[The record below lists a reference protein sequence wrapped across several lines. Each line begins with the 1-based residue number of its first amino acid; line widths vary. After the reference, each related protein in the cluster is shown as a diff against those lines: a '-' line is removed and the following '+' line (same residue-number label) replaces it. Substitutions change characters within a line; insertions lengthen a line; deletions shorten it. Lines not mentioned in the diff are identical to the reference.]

1 MEEKVV
7 LMLEQYISV
16 ITGRKDIRVEIEED
30 TIVLSRDEMWHIYI
44 IPDRFTMI
52 GCFIDQDIELSN
64 LLRKEAFNIWHI
76 YEQVKSDE
84 TL

>member
-1 MEEKVV
+1 MEEKVI

-16 ITGRKDIRVEIEED
+16 LTGVKDIKVEIIDD
-30 TIVLSRDEMWHIYI
+30 TVVLSRDEMWHIYI
-44 IPDRFTMI
+44 IPERYTMI
-52 GCFIDQDIELSN
+52 GCFIDDDIDLSN
-64 LLRKEAFNIWHI
+64 LLRKEAFNIYHI

>member
-1 MEEKVV
+1 MEKVI

-16 ITGRKDIRVEIEED
+16 ITGRKDIKVEIIDD

-44 IPDRFTMI
+44 IPERYTMI
-52 GCFIDQDIELSN
+52 GCFIDDDINLSN
-64 LLRKEAFNIWHI
+64 LLRKEALNIYHI
-76 YEQVKSDE
+76 YEEVAKSE

>member
-1 MEEKVV
+1 MEEKVI

-16 ITGRKDIRVEIEED
+16 ITGVKDIKVEIIDD
-30 TIVLSRDEMWHIYI
+30 TVVLSRDEMWHCYI
-44 IPDRFTMI
+44 IPERFTVI
-52 GCFIDQDIELSN
+52 GCLIDSDIDITN

>member
-1 MEEKVV
+1 MEEKVI

-16 ITGRKDIRVEIEED
+16 ITGRKDIKVEIEED

-44 IPDRFTMI
+44 IPERFTMI
-52 GCFIDQDIELSN
+52 GCFIDDDIELSN
-64 LLRKEAFNIWHI
+64 LLRKESFNIWHI

>member
-1 MEEKVV
+1 MEEKVI

-16 ITGRKDIRVEIEED
+16 ITGRKDIKVEIIED
-30 TIVLSRDEMWHIYI
+30 TVVLSREELWHCYI
-44 IPDRFTMI
+44 IPDRFTVI
-52 GCFIDQDIELSN
+52 GCPVDSDIDITN

>member
-1 MEEKVV
+1 MEEKVI

-16 ITGRKDIRVEIEED
+16 ITGVKDIKVEIIDD
-30 TIVLSRDEMWHIYI
+30 TVVLSRDEMWHCYI
-44 IPDRFTMI
+44 IPDRFTVI
-52 GCFIDQDIELSN
+52 GCLVDSDIDITN

>member
-1 MEEKVV
+1 MEEKVI

-16 ITGRKDIRVEIEED
+16 LTGVKDIKVEIIDD
-30 TIVLSRDEMWHIYI
+30 TVVLSRDEMWHIYI
-44 IPDRFTMI
+44 IPERFTVI
-52 GCFIDQDIELSN
+52 GCLIDSDIDITN

>member
-1 MEEKVV
+1 MKEKVI

-16 ITGRKDIRVEIEED
+16 ITGVKDIEVEIIDE
-30 TIVLSRDEMWHIYI
+30 TIVLSREGLWHCYI
-44 IPDRFTMI
+44 IPERFTVI
-52 GCFIDQDIELSN
+52 GCLIDSDIDITN
-64 LLRKEAFNIWHI
+64 LLRKEAHNIWHI

>member
-1 MEEKVV
+1 MEEKVI

-16 ITGRKDIRVEIEED
+16 ITGRKDIKVEIIDD

-44 IPDRFTMI
+44 IPERFTMI
-52 GCFIDQDIELSN
+52 GCFIDDDIDLSN

>member
-1 MEEKVV
+1 MEKVI

-16 ITGRKDIRVEIEED
+16 ITGVKDIDVEIIDD
-30 TIVLSRDEMWHIYI
+30 TVVLSRDEMWHIYI
-44 IPDRFTMI
+44 IPERFTMI
-52 GCFIDQDIELSN
+52 GCFIDDDINLSN
-64 LLRKEAFNIWHI
+64 LLRKEAHNIWHI

>member
-1 MEEKVV
+1 MEEKVI

-16 ITGRKDIRVEIEED
+16 ITGRKDIKVEIIDD
-30 TIVLSRDEMWHIYI
+30 TVVLSRDEMWHIYI
-44 IPDRFTMI
+44 IPEKFTMI
-52 GCFIDQDIELSN
+52 GCFIDDDISLSN
-64 LLRKEAFNIWHI
+64 LLRKEAHNIWHI

>member
-1 MEEKVV
+1 MEEKVI

-16 ITGRKDIRVEIEED
+16 VTGVKDINVEIIDD

-44 IPDRFTMI
+44 IPERYTMI
-52 GCFIDQDIELSN
+52 GCFIDDDIDLSN

>member
-1 MEEKVV
+1 MEEKVI

-16 ITGRKDIRVEIEED
+16 ITGVKDIKVEIIEE
-30 TIVLSRDEMWHIYI
+30 TVVLSREELWHCYI
-44 IPDRFTMI
+44 IPDRFTVI
-52 GCFIDQDIELSN
+52 GCLVDSDIDITN
-64 LLRKEAFNIWHI
+64 LLRKEAHNIYHI